1 MPLSPFLFLSRI
13 LRGSDKH
20 FLFCQG
26 WNFYLVTGSDDDV
39 VLTALDYVVYLFLF
53 WGKAKIELCR
63 VYHGFGLFEALDFDA
78 LCRLPLSASHVVG

>member
-1 MPLSPFLFLSRI
+1 
-13 LRGSDKH
+13 
-20 FLFCQG
+20 
-26 WNFYLVTGSDDDV
+26 
-39 VLTALDYVVYLFLF
+39 LDYVVYLFLF